1 MILIVLIMG
10 WKKDW
15 WMGYKHMLRLC
26 LLMPA
31 HVVITAGGYEP
42 ITCNNAFDLAQAVS
56 TLNKHVDGLMH
67 IREKSKKIFSQA
79 CDKVGN
85 FFAEFNYQAVFK
97 HPLIQD
103 CITQI
108 KKTKSIDHLFKVW
121 RSFIHNSG
129 AIEDP
134 YLFIEDFS
142 RVIFIVYH
150 NLMECIENSQ

>member
-1 MILIVLIMG
+1 
-10 WKKDW
+10 
-15 WMGYKHMLRLC
+15 MGYRPMLRLC
-26 LLMPA
+26 LFIPMI
-31 HVVITAGGYEP
+31 HGGLLADGYKP
-42 ITCNNAFDLAQAVS
+42 ITCNNSFDLEQAVGI
-56 TLNKHVDGLMH
+56 LNKHVDGLIH

-85 FFAEFNYQAVFK
+85 FFAEFNYETVIK

-121 RSFIHNSG
+121 RSFIHNS
-129 AIEDP
+129 AATQDP
-134 YLFIEDFS
+134 YLFVEDFS

-150 NLMECIENSQ
+150 NLMECIENSE